1 MSNDLY
7 SDIYNPDVLTCLA
20 NLSND
25 EVFTPPDVANAM
37 LDQLPQELF
46 GDPNTKFLDPACK
59 SGIFLREIAK
69 RLLTGL
75 EPLIPDLQQRVDH
88 IFHHQIYGIAITELT
103 SLLSRRSVYCSK
115 YPNSVYSVSHFGDAE
130 GNIRYK
136 RIAHRWKGGKCVFCG
151 AAQSQYDRDDVLETH
166 AYELIHTTKPED
178 IFKMKFDVIIS
189 NPPYQLSDG
198 GNGASAK
205 PIFHKFIESAK
216 KMSPAYITMI
226 VPARWYAGGK
236 GLDEFRADMLNDT
249 HLKTI
254 IDYPNPKECFPGLNV
269 SGGVCYFLWEKRYQG
284 KCSFTN
290 VVKGAETTSL
300 RDMNEFNLFIRYNQ
314 AVSII
319 HKVIAHHEPMLE
331 TIISSRKPFGLGS
344 FVRGHEKKN
353 KNDLTLVSSAGRSYI
368 EKGEITQGTD
378 LIDRYK
384 VIIGKALSGHIG
396 ETDENGQVKVL
407 AKVELLAPGEV
418 CTESYLCVGNFQT
431 KERGIY
437 LEQYLKTK
445 FVRFLLLQ
453 VLTSMNITKD
463 KFCFVPI
470 QDFSKPWTDAELYAK
485 YGLTDEEIAFIESM
499 IRPMDL
505 TGGDD

>member
-1 MSNDLY
+1 MSDDLY

-37 LDQLPQELF
+37 LDQLPQALF

-151 AAQSQYDRDDVLETH
+151 AAQSQYDRDDMLETH

-198 GNGASAK
+198 GAQASAS
-205 PIFHKFIESAK
+205 PIYNYFVDQAK
-216 KMSPAYITMI
+216 KLDPKYLTMI
-226 VPARWYAGGK
+226 IPARWYGGGK
-236 GLDEFRADMLNDT
+236 GLDGFRRSMVSDKRIRVLHDFQNASD
-249 HLKTI
+249 
-254 IDYPNPKECFPGLNV
+254 CFGTGV
-269 SGGVCYFLWEKRYQG
+269 EIKGGVCYFLWDRDHQG
-284 KCSFTN
+284 KCT
-290 VVKGAETTSL
+290 VVSHSRDKITEQAERYLQEDNS
-300 RDMNEFNLFIRYNQ
+300 DVFIRY
-314 AVSII
+314 AEGVSVLE
-319 HKVIAHHEPMLE
+319 KVRKFKEKTMDELV
-331 TIISSRKPFGLGS
+331 SSQKPFGLRTFVHGKPAPFKNAVKLYERGGVGYITQSEITKNIQWISCPKIFISAAYNAGDNFPHQILGKPIAGEAGS
-344 FVRGHEKKN
+344 VCTETYVVIGPFETQEVMKN
-353 KNDLTLVSSAGRSYI
+353 VISYI
-368 EKGEITQGTD
+368 E
-378 LIDRYK
+378 
-384 VIIGKALSGHIG
+384 
-396 ETDENGQVKVL
+396 
-407 AKVELLAPGEV
+407 
-418 CTESYLCVGNFQT
+418 
-431 KERGIY
+431 
-437 LEQYLKTK
+437 TK
-445 FVRFLLLQ
+445 FFRFLVMLRKSSQ
-453 VLTSMNITKD
+453 HAAATVYA
-463 KFCFVPI
+463 FVPQ

-485 YGLTDEEIAFIESM
+485 YDLSDEEIAFIESM
-499 IRPMDL
+499 IKPMDP
-505 TGGDD
+505 TGGEE